1 MLLSG
6 VYLYTIKVIGLNT
19 NVLISKMSLAKYTYI
34 QSNTLFM
41 AVIINEQLSVSAL
54 MAYRGVG
61 VGRPEMIT
69 RLINQR
75 DFTLFFYTD
84 AIAPQNALA

>member
-1 MLLSG
+1 MMLLSV
-6 VYLYTIKVIGLNT
+6 VYLYTIIVICLKT
-19 NVLISKMSLAKYTYI
+19 NVLISKTTLAKHTI
-34 QSNTLFM
+34 QSYTLFM
-41 AVIINEQLSVSAL
+41 AVIINEELSVSAL

-61 VGRPEMIT
+61 VGRPDMIT

>member
-1 MLLSG
+1 
-6 VYLYTIKVIGLNT
+6 
-19 NVLISKMSLAKYTYI
+19 
-34 QSNTLFM
+34 M
-41 AVIINEQLSVSAL
+41 AVIINEQLSVSAV

-61 VGRPEMIT
+61 VGRPDMIT

-75 DFTLFFYTD
+75 DFTLFFHTD